1 MYEYQRIKMFFFTKP
16 YINKKSQRYIPMKIY
31 NKIP

>member
-1 MYEYQRIKMFFFTKP
+1 MYEYQRIKMFFTKP

-31 NKIP
+31 KKIP